1 MIDPRTAPWYN
12 CTNNELEEILIFCVL
27 VAGKNAMTTARGL
40 NFLLTGIG
48 YGPGC
53 SPFELLRRRTLDNLT
68 WWLRVS
74 GIGCYNIK
82 SNTINH
88 LLEAELDLRTCS
100 IADLEAIPGI
110 GPKTA
115 RFFILHTR
123 PGAQVA
129 CLDTHILK
137 FLAKQ
142 GFRVPKSTPSGNRYL
157 ELEKAYLDLCKENGW
172 DPAQKDIEIWK
183 KESGH

>member
-1 MIDPRTAPWYN
+1 VIDPRTAPWYN
-12 CTNNELEEILIFCVL
+12 RTDNELEEILIFCVL
-27 VAGKNAMTTARGL
+27 VAGKNAMNTARGL
-40 NFLLTGIG
+40 DFLLTGMG
-48 YGPGC
+48 LMPGD
-53 SPFELLRRRTLDNLT
+53 SPFALLKLRTIKDLI
-68 WWLRVS
+68 WWLRGS

-82 SNTINH
+82 SKTIKH
-88 LLEAELDLRTCS
+88 LLDANLDLKTCS
-100 IADLEAIPGI
+100 IADLQAIPGI

-115 RFFILHTR
+115 RFFVLHTR

-142 GFRVPKSTPSGNRYL
+142 GFKVPKSTPSGKRYL
-157 ELEKAYLDLCKENGW
+157 ELEKAYLDLCEENSW

-183 KESGH
+183 LESGH